1 MFTHSARFASVS
13 LSGASPDVKANS
25 INLVDK
31 VVQRS
36 ISAQGTLSEGVDL
49 YIPIFLAET
58 EPQQAVR
65 SAGDGLPVLMMA
77 DPKGSGET
85 MTYKEFKVN
94 VLVHAVGQAKLLAQ
108 ASCLEDIK
116 IEPEQLRRNVATI
129 LAVLT
134 ETEEFLYALSNER
147 SDSDA

>member
-1 MFTHSARFASVS
+1 MFTHGTRFASVS

-58 EPQQAVR
+58 EPQQAVCRGR
-65 SAGDGLPVLMMA
+65 SPGTDDGRPR
-77 DPKGSGET
+77 
-85 MTYKEFKVN
+85 KEV
-94 VLVHAVGQAKLLAQ
+94 
-108 ASCLEDIK
+108 
-116 IEPEQLRRNVATI
+116 
-129 LAVLT
+129 
-134 ETEEFLYALSNER
+134 
-147 SDSDA
+147 

>member
-1 MFTHSARFASVS
+1 MFTHGARFASVS

-77 DPKGSGET
+77 DRERKWNQRNTRNLKHKYCLMRWDKPG
-85 MTYKEFKVN
+85 FW
-94 VLVHAVGQAKLLAQ
+94 LRQAA
-108 ASCLEDIK
+108 
-116 IEPEQLRRNVATI
+116 LRT
-129 LAVLT
+129 
-134 ETEEFLYALSNER
+134 
-147 SDSDA
+147 

>member
-49 YIPIFLAET
+49 HSDFSSRNRAAT
-58 EPQQAVR
+58 GGSVCRGR
-65 SAGDGLPVLMMA
+65 SPGTDDGRPR
-77 DPKGSGET
+77 
-85 MTYKEFKVN
+85 KEV
-94 VLVHAVGQAKLLAQ
+94 
-108 ASCLEDIK
+108 
-116 IEPEQLRRNVATI
+116 
-129 LAVLT
+129 
-134 ETEEFLYALSNER
+134 
-147 SDSDA
+147 

>member
-58 EPQQAVR
+58 VR
-65 SAGDGLPVLMMA
+65 QITKQPKQPTVTRLSAGDGLPVLMMA
-77 DPKGSGET
+77 D
-85 MTYKEFKVN
+85 
-94 VLVHAVGQAKLLAQ
+94 
-108 ASCLEDIK
+108 
-116 IEPEQLRRNVATI
+116 R
-129 LAVLT
+129 
-134 ETEEFLYALSNER
+134 ER
-147 SDSDA
+147 KCNQ

>member
-1 MFTHSARFASVS
+1 MFTHGARFASVS

-58 EPQQAVR
+58 EPQQA
-65 SAGDGLPVLMMA
+65 GDGLPVLMMA
-77 DPKGSGET
+77 D
-85 MTYKEFKVN
+85 
-94 VLVHAVGQAKLLAQ
+94 
-108 ASCLEDIK
+108 
-116 IEPEQLRRNVATI
+116 R
-129 LAVLT
+129 
-134 ETEEFLYALSNER
+134 ER
-147 SDSDA
+147 KCNQ

>member
-1 MFTHSARFASVS
+1 MFTHGARFASVS

-49 YIPIFLAET
+49 YIPTKQPKQPTVTRL
-58 EPQQAVR
+58 

-77 DPKGSGET
+77 D
-85 MTYKEFKVN
+85 
-94 VLVHAVGQAKLLAQ
+94 
-108 ASCLEDIK
+108 
-116 IEPEQLRRNVATI
+116 R
-129 LAVLT
+129 
-134 ETEEFLYALSNER
+134 ER
-147 SDSDA
+147 KCNQ

>member
-65 SAGDGLPVLMMA
+65 SAGDSLPVLMMA
-77 DPKGSGET
+77 D
-85 MTYKEFKVN
+85 
-94 VLVHAVGQAKLLAQ
+94 
-108 ASCLEDIK
+108 
-116 IEPEQLRRNVATI
+116 R
-129 LAVLT
+129 
-134 ETEEFLYALSNER
+134 ER
-147 SDSDA
+147 KCNQ

>member
-49 YIPIFLAET
+49 YIPIFLADRAAT
-58 EPQQAVR
+58 GGSVCRGR
-65 SAGDGLPVLMMA
+65 SPGTDDGRPR
-77 DPKGSGET
+77 
-85 MTYKEFKVN
+85 KEV
-94 VLVHAVGQAKLLAQ
+94 
-108 ASCLEDIK
+108 
-116 IEPEQLRRNVATI
+116 
-129 LAVLT
+129 
-134 ETEEFLYALSNER
+134 
-147 SDSDA
+147 

>member
-58 EPQQAVR
+58 
-65 SAGDGLPVLMMA
+65 
-77 DPKGSGET
+77 
-85 MTYKEFKVN
+85 
-94 VLVHAVGQAKLLAQ
+94 
-108 ASCLEDIK
+108 
-116 IEPEQLRRNVATI
+116 
-129 LAVLT
+129 
-134 ETEEFLYALSNER
+134 
-147 SDSDA
+147 

>member
-49 YIPIFLAET
+49 YIPIFLAAT
-58 EPQQAVR
+58 GGSVCRGR
-65 SAGDGLPVLMMA
+65 SPGTDDGRPR
-77 DPKGSGET
+77 
-85 MTYKEFKVN
+85 KEV
-94 VLVHAVGQAKLLAQ
+94 
-108 ASCLEDIK
+108 
-116 IEPEQLRRNVATI
+116 
-129 LAVLT
+129 
-134 ETEEFLYALSNER
+134 
-147 SDSDA
+147 

>member
-58 EPQQAVR
+58 GGSVCRGR
-65 SAGDGLPVLMMA
+65 SPGTDDGRPR
-77 DPKGSGET
+77 
-85 MTYKEFKVN
+85 KEV
-94 VLVHAVGQAKLLAQ
+94 
-108 ASCLEDIK
+108 
-116 IEPEQLRRNVATI
+116 
-129 LAVLT
+129 
-134 ETEEFLYALSNER
+134 
-147 SDSDA
+147 

>member
-49 YIPIFLAET
+49 SIPIFLAET

-77 DPKGSGET
+77 DQNMQVPCLPAIGDI
-85 MTYKEFKVN
+85 VN
-94 VLVHAVGQAKLLAQ
+94 HLQLA
-108 ASCLEDIK
+108 S
-116 IEPEQLRRNVATI
+116 PEVT
-129 LAVLT
+129 T
-134 ETEEFLYALSNER
+134 
-147 SDSDA
+147 

>member
-31 VVQRS
+31 VMQRS

-77 DPKGSGET
+77 DQNMQVPCLPAIGDI
-85 MTYKEFKVN
+85 VN
-94 VLVHAVGQAKLLAQ
+94 HLQLA
-108 ASCLEDIK
+108 SSE
-116 IEPEQLRRNVATI
+116 VT
-129 LAVLT
+129 T
-134 ETEEFLYALSNER
+134 
-147 SDSDA
+147 

>member
-49 YIPIFLAET
+49 YIPIFLAT
-58 EPQQAVR
+58 GGSVCRGR
-65 SAGDGLPVLMMA
+65 SPGTDDGRPR
-77 DPKGSGET
+77 
-85 MTYKEFKVN
+85 KEV
-94 VLVHAVGQAKLLAQ
+94 
-108 ASCLEDIK
+108 
-116 IEPEQLRRNVATI
+116 
-129 LAVLT
+129 
-134 ETEEFLYALSNER
+134 
-147 SDSDA
+147 

>member
-58 EPQQAVR
+58 EPQQAVQPTVTR
-65 SAGDGLPVLMMA
+65 LSAGDGLPVLMMA
-77 DPKGSGET
+77 D
-85 MTYKEFKVN
+85 
-94 VLVHAVGQAKLLAQ
+94 
-108 ASCLEDIK
+108 
-116 IEPEQLRRNVATI
+116 R
-129 LAVLT
+129 
-134 ETEEFLYALSNER
+134 ER
-147 SDSDA
+147 KCNQ